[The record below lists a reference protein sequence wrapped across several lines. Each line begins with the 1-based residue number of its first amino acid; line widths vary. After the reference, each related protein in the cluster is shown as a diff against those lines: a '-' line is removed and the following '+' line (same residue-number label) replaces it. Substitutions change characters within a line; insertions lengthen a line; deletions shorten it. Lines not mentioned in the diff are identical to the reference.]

1 MNIYKNMTEAIEG
14 AELFFSANFNY
25 NDGVGIES
33 QNGNFVEFYSKNDPA
48 ADDTFVCEI
57 LA

>member
-1 MNIYKNMTEAIEG
+1 MTEAMEG

-33 QNGNFVEFYSKNDPA
+33 QN
-48 ADDTFVCEI
+48 
-57 LA
+57 

>member
-25 NDGVGIES
+25 NDGVGIEN

-48 ADDTFVCEI
+48 MDDTFVCEI

>member
-1 MNIYKNMTEAIEG
+1 MNIYKNMTEAMEG

-25 NDGVGIES
+25 NDGVGIEK

-48 ADDTFVCEI
+48 MDDTFVCEI